1 MCSNLHQ
8 CEYKSKWEALSLADV
23 VVVSCCFGIRPYHFL
38 RTQGWA
44 TNTLIKP
51 SFCWTK
57 LELSNVLFGFQDL
70 RGVYLIA
77 MYIPSINRY
86 TCISYIYTQYICIYY
101 ILYIYI
107 YTQYIYIYIYIYIYT
122 YIYILV
128 THRDMCYHPHRIEVE
143 VLAASSPQL
152 RARVAM
158 LDYKIQA
165 DPRDFGLGAHTTQKC
180 VYIYIIYIEYL
191 FRHICLLYI
200 YVLYIPTI

>member
-70 RGVYLIA
+70 RGAYLIA

-86 TCISYIYTQYICIYY
+86 TCISYIYIHIHSTYVYIIY
-101 ILYIYI
+101 YI
-107 YTQYIYIYIYIYIYT
+107 YTQYIYIYTYIYIYIYIHIYMT
-122 YIYILV
+122 VTEICAIIHIASKLRSWRPAVLSWGREWPCWTTKSRRIRGILASAPIQRRSVCIYIYNI
-128 THRDMCYHPHRIEVE
+128 
-143 VLAASSPQL
+143 
-152 RARVAM
+152 
-158 LDYKIQA
+158 
-165 DPRDFGLGAHTTQKC
+165 
-180 VYIYIIYIEYL
+180 
-191 FRHICLLYI
+191 
-200 YVLYIPTI
+200 

>member
-86 TCISYIYTQYICIYY
+86 TCISYIYIYTYTQYICIYY
-101 ILYIYI
+101 ILYIY
-107 YTQYIYIYIYIYIYT
+107 TVHIYIYT
-122 YIYILV
+122 YIYIHIYIYIYSDTQRYVLSS
-128 THRDMCYHPHRIEVE
+128 TSHR
-143 VLAASSPQL
+143 SW
-152 RARVAM
+152 
-158 LDYKIQA
+158 
-165 DPRDFGLGAHTTQKC
+165 GLGGQQSSAEGASGHVGLQNPGGSAGFWPRRPYNAEVC
-180 VYIYIIYIEYL
+180 VYIYI
-191 FRHICLLYI
+191 
-200 YVLYIPTI
+200 